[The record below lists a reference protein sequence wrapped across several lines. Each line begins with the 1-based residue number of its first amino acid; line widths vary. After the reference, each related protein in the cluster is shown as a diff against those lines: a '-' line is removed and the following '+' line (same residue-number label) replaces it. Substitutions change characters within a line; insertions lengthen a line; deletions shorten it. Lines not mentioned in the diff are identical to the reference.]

1 MATKQSGKK
10 QPTLNLLLLKGNYY
24 PADSADYDL
33 LKRRNVLIYR
43 IPSGS
48 LPQLRSTALTQ
59 LDIQIK
65 SFSEIWDR
73 FVVNLEQELE
83 GFGSFHA
90 VSQHEF
96 WLKVSEDRAPEVDKF
111 FTKISKFVM
120 RYCIRLTHDLSKKEG
135 SLRYKLKFIY
145 SEDINNSYAFQNV
158 NITGDTIEI
167 PLTTCLRMVFTQR
180 VVDGTPALTVQV
192 QDKHGLDWSDCLNR
206 TGRLSEIPKEDFVKL
221 ASYFLNLS

>member
-10 QPTLNLLLLKGNYY
+10 QPILNLLLLKGTYY
-24 PADSADYDL
+24 PAESADYDL

-65 SFSEIWDR
+65 PFADTWTEFAS
-73 FVVNLEQELE
+73 NLEQELA
-83 GFGSFHA
+83 GFGSVH
-90 VSQHEF
+90 VVTQHEF
-96 WLKVSEDRAPEVDKF
+96 WLKVAEDRAPDVDKF
-111 FTKISKFVM
+111 FTKISRFVM

-135 SLRYKLKFIY
+135 YLRYKLKFIY
-145 SEDINNSYAFQNV
+145 SEDVNNSYAFKNV
-158 NITGDTIEI
+158 NVTGDSIEV

-180 VVDGTPALTVQV
+180 VVDGTPSLTVQV

-206 TGRLSEIPKEDFVKL
+206 TGRISDIPKEDFVKL